1 MPRNSNKPSEP
12 RLKDKIRFLGDPAA
26 YPHAPASV
34 EAIET
39 HMSWVFLAGDRVYK
53 LKKPVKY
60 PFLDFRTLDKRK
72 LDVLDEIR
80 LNRRLSPDVYLGSL
94 TLRQVEDGS
103 LVLNGE
109 GTIVDWLVEMR
120 RLPEDRTLQSLMA
133 EGQISRGDIGRVI
146 DVLANF
152 YRGLPPADISVDA
165 LIGRFEDEHSET
177 AAVLSDPVMEMD
189 SYRVSAVLRDFD
201 ASFKAAR
208 PLLRDRIAAGRI
220 VEGHGDLR
228 PEHIFLTDPIE
239 IIDCLEFSQRLRT
252 LDPFEEIT
260 FLGLEAA
267 QMGAGWVQGALYA
280 GLSAALRDKVPPPL
294 LAFYWRYRALLRARL
309 ALVHLSEPRV
319 RKPEKWRPQARHY
332 ITLAE
337 EAEVRTRPPEGR

>member
-1 MPRNSNKPSEP
+1 MTRNLLNKSAPDL
-12 RLKDKIRFLGDPAA
+12 RDKLRFLSDPAT
-26 YPHAPASV
+26 YPDAKGDV

-39 HMSWVFLAGDRVYK
+39 HMSWVFLTRDRVYK

-60 PFLDFRTLDKRK
+60 PFLDFRTLEKRK
-72 LDVLDEIR
+72 RDVEDEIR
-80 LNRRLSPDVYLGSL
+80 LNGRLSPDVYLGMR
-94 TLRQVEDGS
+94 TLRQAADGGLS
-103 LVLNGE
+103 LDGR

-120 RLPEDRTLQSLMA
+120 RLPEDRTLEALMA
-133 EGQISRGDIGRVI
+133 NDKVTRADIDRVVE
-146 DVLANF
+146 VLSEF
-152 YRGLPPADISVDA
+152 YRSLPPADITADA
-165 LIGRFEDEHSET
+165 LIGRFEDEHAET
-177 AAVLSDPVMEMD
+177 AAVLSNPKMEMN
-189 SYRVSAVLRDFD
+189 SYRVAEVLRVFDSAFD
-201 ASFKAAR
+201 AAR
-208 PLLRDRIAAGRI
+208 ALLRDRIAAGRI

-228 PEHIFLTDPIE
+228 PEHVFLTVPIE

-267 QMGAGWVQGALYA
+267 QMGAGWVHGALYD
-280 GLSAALRDKVPPPL
+280 GLSAALQDQVPPEL

-319 RKPEKWRPQARHY
+319 RKPAKWRPLARHY

-337 EAEVRTRPPEGR
+337 EADVRFRLPEGR